1 MNPIRE
7 YPNLIKILND
17 VGIDVDP
24 MTPASMSGPLIN
36 LGWAFDQNPLAS
48 MVSDYFTTHEEETII
63 FRFIPTKFAISSLQ
77 QRKLRVYNL
86 LSQNDNDF
94 AEASEFFLRSRL
106 LTQLCPSE
114 GENDDRVP
122 TIEQVRDDVHI
133 LCFSKVLSNDL
144 WQKYGK
150 NKGCCLVFK
159 AKCIQHEYTRFAD
172 VLYGADEL
180 FDKINYVQS
189 NTQRC
194 FNRQIFIPGIHHFAL
209 LYKRMSYNWENEV
222 RYVLTPNKLKMNVIA
237 DQGKNQW
244 GQIEERKYCEIPFN
258 RSENTYLN
266 LELLEV
272 LTGTEAEHTD
282 VNTLNILKRQVIN
295 SIID

>member
-1 MNPIRE
+1 MKPIRE
-7 YPNLIKILND
+7 YPKLVEIMND
-17 VGIDVDP
+17 VGIVVDS
-24 MTPASMSGPLIN
+24 MTPVSISDRLIN
-36 LGWAFDQNPLAS
+36 VGGSFDQNPLTS
-48 MVSDYFTTHEEETII
+48 MVSSYFIKHEEESIV
-63 FRFIPTKFAISSLQ
+63 FRFMPTQFAISSLQ

-122 TIEQVRDDVHI
+122 TIEQVRENVHI
-133 LCFSKVLSNDL
+133 LCFSKILSNNL
-144 WQKYGK
+144 WHKYGK

-159 AKCIQHEYTRFAD
+159 AKWMQHEYTRFAD

-189 NTQRC
+189 NTKRC

-209 LYKRMSYNWENEV
+209 LYKRMSYNWENEI
-222 RYVLTPNKLKMNVIA
+222 RYVLTPNKLNMNVIA
-237 DQGKNQW
+237 DQGKNKW

-258 RSENTYLN
+258 SSEHTYLN

-282 VNTLNILKRQVIN
+282 VNTLNSLKRQVIN
-295 SIID
+295 SII